1 MSMIV
6 HHFSLVLEKVALANP
21 PTQVINKPSG
31 RKGTKF
37 LNINRTGTKSTTP
50 GTTLLG
56 KQVSGSGGSSGSSSG
71 TSTGYKHRDVVTGL
85 MTKRKGTSPVDT
97 SNRSGKDP
105 VTDSYLTEAGNAEVP
120 GLFNANQGLK
130 PTDPKYD
137 MFVGSPG
144 FTQTQLPG
152 GGTRSSN
159 RSVQV
164 TTQAAGWKPKI
175 DTTGTSLQASTM
187 VSGTGAGAQIG
198 VPSGQGVAPLN
209 RGVLASSVNP
219 TVSRTGMG
227 STAANTYANHDRF
240 LDPLKGQRTYH
251 GGGRRPMYP

>member
-21 PTQVINKPSG
+21 PTQVIDKPSG

-56 KQVSGSGGSSGSSSG
+56 KQVSGSGGGSAAASGKTRNVRNVMSG
-71 TSTGYKHRDVVTGL
+71 LLEKKPALRTDGKDAVTG
-85 MTKRKGTSPVDT
+85 GF
-97 SNRSGKDP
+97 
-105 VTDSYLTEAGNAEVP
+105 LTEAGNAEVP
-120 GLFNANQGLK
+120 GAFNTNRGLK

-137 MFVGSPG
+137 MFAGSPG

-164 TTQAAGWKPKI
+164 TTQPAGWKPKI
-175 DTTGTSLQASTM
+175 DTTGTLMQANTM
-187 VSGTGAGAQIG
+187 VSGTGSGAQIG
-198 VPSGQGVAPLN
+198 VPSGQGSAPSN

-219 TVSRTGMG
+219 TVSRMGVG
-227 STAANTYANHDRF
+227 STAANTY
-240 LDPLKGQRTYH
+240 DPLKGKRTYH
-251 GGGRRPMYP
+251 GGGHKPMYP